1 VTFALALAESDQA
14 ITDCFEVMHQLRPQL
29 TREDWV
35 ARVRRMQAE
44 GYRLLAARDA
54 RGVVQGCAG
63 YRIFECI
70 ARGGR
75 SLYVDDLI
83 TDERRRSQGAGRAMM
98 DWLVAEGRR
107 ERCASLCLDS
117 GVQRR
122 ETHRFYFRERLAVS
136 AFHFDRP
143 L

>member
-1 VTFALALAESDQA
+1 VGFTCEVAATDAAIAE
-14 ITDCFEVMHQLRPQL
+14 CFGVMQQLRPQL
-29 TREDWV
+29 TPEDWV
-35 ARVRRMQAE
+35 PRVRRMQRE

-54 RGVVQGCAG
+54 AGVVGAAG

-83 TDERRRSQGAGRAMM
+83 TDPKRRSQGAGKAMM

-107 ERCASLCLDS
+107 EGCASLCLDS

-122 ETHRFYFRERLAVS
+122 ETHHFYFRERLAIS
-136 AFHFDRP
+136 AFHFDRA